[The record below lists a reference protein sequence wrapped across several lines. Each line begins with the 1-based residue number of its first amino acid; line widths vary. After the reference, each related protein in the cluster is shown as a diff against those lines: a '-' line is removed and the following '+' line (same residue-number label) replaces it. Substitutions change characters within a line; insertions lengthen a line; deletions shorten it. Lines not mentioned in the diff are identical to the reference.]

1 MNDKY
6 CVPLNKL
13 IEELV
18 PNLTKGQIRRLYWN
32 VRFHD
37 MIRKTKKAIV
47 KPKVE
52 LIIQMLIHLTMMENP
67 CKRFR
72 LYVSKRYIQNK

>member
-37 MIRKTKKAIV
+37 MIRKIKKAIV
-47 KPKVE
+47 K
-52 LIIQMLIHLTMMENP
+52 
-67 CKRFR
+67 
-72 LYVSKRYIQNK
+72 